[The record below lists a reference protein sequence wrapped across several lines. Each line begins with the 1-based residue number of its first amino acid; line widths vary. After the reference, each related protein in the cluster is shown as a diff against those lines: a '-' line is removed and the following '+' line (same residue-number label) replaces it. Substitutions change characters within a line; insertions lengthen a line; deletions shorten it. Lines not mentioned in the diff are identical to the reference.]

1 MGKAVIAIHGGAGA
15 ISRAQMSLQQE
26 LRYIEAL
33 SAIVETGQKMLEAGE
48 SALDVVTEAVR
59 LLEECPLFNAGIGA
73 VFTRDETHELDACV
87 MDGNTL
93 KAGAVAG
100 VSHLRNPVLAA
111 RLVMEQS
118 PHVMMIGEGAENFAF
133 ARGME
138 RVSPEIFSTPL
149 RYEQLLAARKEGAT
163 VLDHSG
169 APLDEKQKMGTV
181 GAVALDL
188 DGNLAAATST
198 GGMTNKLPGRV
209 GDSPLVGAGC
219 YANNASVAVS
229 CTGTG
234 EVFIRALAAYDIAAL
249 MDYGGL
255 SLAEACER
263 VVMEKLP
270 ALGGSGGLIAIDHE
284 GNVALPFNTEG
295 MYRAWGYAGDTPTTV
310 YTVKKGTPL
319 PHSDELDAGNVLAVE
334 NLNIAFM
341 QDQQKIAA
349 VRNLS
354 FSLQRGETLAIVGE
368 SGSGKSVTALA
379 LMRLLEQAGGL
390 VQCDKMLLQRRSRE
404 VIELSEQNAA
414 QMRHVR
420 GADMAMIF
428 QEPMTSLNPVFT
440 VGEQIAESI
449 RLHQNA
455 SREEAMVEAKRMLDQ
470 VRIPEAQTILSR
482 YPHQLSGGM
491 RQRVMIAM
499 ALSCRPAVLI
509 ADEPTTALDVTI
521 QAQILQLIKVLQK
534 EMSMGVIFITHDMGV
549 VAEIADR
556 VLVMYQGEAVETGTV
571 EQIFHAP
578 QHPYTR
584 ALLAA
589 VPQLGAMKGLDYP
602 RRFPLISLE
611 HPAKQAPPI
620 EQKTV
625 VDGEPVLRV
634 RNLVTRFPLRSGLL
648 NRVTREVHAVE
659 KVSFDLWPGET
670 LSLVGESGSGKSTT
684 GRALL
689 RLVESQ
695 GGEIIF
701 NGQRIDTLSPGK
713 LQALR
718 RDIQFIFQDPYASL
732 DPRQTI
738 GDSIIEPLRV
748 HGLLPGK
755 DAAARVAWLLERVG
769 LLPEH
774 AWRYPHEFSGGQRQR
789 ICIARALALNPK
801 VIIADEAVS
810 ALDVS
815 IRGQIINLLLDLQR
829 DFGIAY
835 LFISHDM
842 AVVERISHRVAVM
855 YLGQIVEIGPRR
867 AVFENPQ
874 HPYTRKLLA
883 AVPVAEPSRQ
893 RPQRVL
899 LSDDLPSN
907 IHLRGEEVAA
917 VSLQCVG
924 PGHYVAQPQSEYAFM
939 RR

>member
-1 MGKAVIAIHGGAGA
+1 MLMKTTVTSSPSLAGTSGITLDSLRVSYHGNVVLKPL
-15 ISRAQMSLQQE
+15 SLT
-26 LRYIEAL
+26 IEP
-33 SAIVETGQKMLEAGE
+33 GE
-48 SALDVVTEAVR
+48 
-59 LLEECPLFNAGIGA
+59 
-73 VFTRDETHELDACV
+73 
-87 MDGNTL
+87 
-93 KAGAVAG
+93 
-100 VSHLRNPVLAA
+100 VLA
-111 RLVMEQS
+111 L
-118 PHVMMIGEGAENFAF
+118 IG
-133 ARGME
+133 
-138 RVSPEIFSTPL
+138 P
-149 RYEQLLAARKEGAT
+149 
-163 VLDHSG
+163 
-169 APLDEKQKMGTV
+169 
-181 GAVALDL
+181 
-188 DGNLAAATST
+188 
-198 GGMTNKLPGRV
+198 
-209 GDSPLVGAGC
+209 
-219 YANNASVAVS
+219 
-229 CTGTG
+229 
-234 EVFIRALAAYDIAAL
+234 
-249 MDYGGL
+249 
-255 SLAEACER
+255 
-263 VVMEKLP
+263 
-270 ALGGSGGLIAIDHE
+270 
-284 GNVALPFNTEG
+284 
-295 MYRAWGYAGDTPTTV
+295 
-310 YTVKKGTPL
+310 
-319 PHSDELDAGNVLAVE
+319 
-334 NLNIAFM
+334 
-341 QDQQKIAA
+341 
-349 VRNLS
+349 
-354 FSLQRGETLAIVGE
+354 
-368 SGSGKSVTALA
+368 SGSGKTTVLRAIA
-379 LMRLLEQAGGL
+379 GFVQPAGGRIL
-390 VQCDKMLLQRRSRE
+390 IGDTDVTQLPPYKRGLAMVVQNYALFPHMKVEDNVAFGLR
-404 VIELSEQNAA
+404 A
-414 QMRHVR
+414 QKQPR
-420 GADMAMIF
+420 G
-428 QEPMTSLNPVFT
+428 L
-440 VGEQIAESI
+440 IAE
-449 RLHQNA
+449 RVT
-455 SREEAMVEAKRMLDQ
+455 EALKIVGMADY
-470 VRIPEAQTILSR
+470 ATR

-521 QAQILQLIKVLQK
+521 QAQILQLIAALQK
-534 EMSMGVIFITHDMGV
+534 EMAMGVMFITHDMGV

-556 VLVMYQGEAVETGTV
+556 VLVMYRGEAVESGRV
-571 EQIFHAP
+571 EDIFRAP

-589 VPQLGAMKGLDYP
+589 VPKLGSMRGSDLP
-602 RRFPLISLE
+602 RRFPLLNDGVTQQ
-611 HPAKQAPPI
+611 P
-620 EQKTV
+620 EQNTV
-625 VDGEPVLRV
+625 VAGKPILQV
-634 RNLVTRFPLRSGLL
+634 RDLVARFPIRGGIL

-659 KVSFDLWPGET
+659 KVSFRPVAGRNAVAGRRIRLR
-670 LSLVGESGSGKSTT
+670 KSTT

-689 RLVESQ
+689 RLVEAQ
-695 GGEIIF
+695 GGSITF
-701 NGQRIDTLSPGK
+701 NGQRIDALSGGK
-713 LQALR
+713 LQTLR

-738 GDSIIEPLRV
+738 GDSILEPLRV

-755 DAAARVAWLLERVG
+755 EAAARVAWLLERVG